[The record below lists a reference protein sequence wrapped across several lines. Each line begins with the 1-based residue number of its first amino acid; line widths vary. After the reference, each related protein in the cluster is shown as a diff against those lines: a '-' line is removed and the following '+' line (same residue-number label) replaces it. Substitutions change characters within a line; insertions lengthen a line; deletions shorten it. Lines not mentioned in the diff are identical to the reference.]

1 MDANDI
7 AVLGSESEPP
17 GQAKKLLCIALRV
30 AVTAKKLKAT
40 LKKNNISFT
49 ECDINISAAAKRQ

>member
-40 LKKNNISFT
+40 LKK
-49 ECDINISAAAKRQ
+49 KQY